1 MPRYHNSMRNKPE
14 NLGER
19 TSIITNS
26 ATYWKQRFLPNSKL
40 PEKSIGFQIERA
52 QTSISDKYE

>member
-52 QTSISDKYE
+52 